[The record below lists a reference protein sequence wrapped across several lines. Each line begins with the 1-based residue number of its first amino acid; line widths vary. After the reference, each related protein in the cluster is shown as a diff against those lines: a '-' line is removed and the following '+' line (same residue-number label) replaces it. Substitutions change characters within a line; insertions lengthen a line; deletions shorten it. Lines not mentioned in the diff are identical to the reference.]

1 MMFDIFIKHI
11 LGEFQTLR
19 NAPASAVAIVFG
31 VFAIVWIAMDWRY
44 AGIIANRDGII
55 ASREAAIT
63 LIATQRDDYKDK
75 LGGASPDQAKSRMD
89 ALENANANLSTRLS
103 TISKR
108 LKPEYPLDDEKKEKL
123 VQLLSEIPKNSRFH
137 VDIFWPQLN
146 GNPRNAYIVAELF
159 SSAQWDVTV
168 RRADSI
174 SGHGLV
180 FAFNPNAASDESKRP
195 PEAKKLIELFSLA
208 KLDWAID
215 TLTDVSEGAFS
226 FIVGEPN

>member
-1 MMFDIFIKHI
+1 MFEIVVKYI
-11 LGEFQTLR
+11 LGESRTLR
-19 NAPASAVAIVFG
+19 NAPASAIAIILG
-31 VFAIVWIAMDWRY
+31 VFSVVWIAMDWRY

-55 ASREAAIT
+55 ASREAAIN

-89 ALENANANLSTRLS
+89 ALEKANATLSARLS
-103 TISKR
+103 VISKR
-108 LKPEYPLDDEKKEKL
+108 LKPVYPLEDEEKDRL
-123 VQLLSEIPKNSRFH
+123 IQLLSEVPKNSRFH

-146 GNPRNAYIVAELF
+146 GNPGNAYVIAKLF

-168 RRADSI
+168 KRADSI

-180 FAFNPNAASDESKRP
+180 FAFNPNAAVDDSKSP
-195 PEAKKLIELFSLA
+195 PEARKLMELFSRA
-208 KLDWAID
+208 KVDWAID
-215 TLTDVSEGAFS
+215 TLSDVSEGTFS

>member
-1 MMFDIFIKHI
+1 MFEIVIKYI
-11 LGEFQTLR
+11 LGESRTLR
-19 NAPASAVAIVFG
+19 NAPASAIAIILG
-31 VFAIVWIAMDWRY
+31 VFAVVWIAMDWRY

-55 ASREAAIT
+55 ASREAAIN

-89 ALENANANLSTRLS
+89 ALEKVNTTLSARLS
-103 TISKR
+103 AISKR
-108 LKPEYPLDDEKKEKL
+108 LKPVYPIEDDEKERL
-123 VQLLSEIPKNSRFH
+123 IQLLAEVPKNSRFH

-146 GNPRNAYIVAELF
+146 GNPANAYVIAKLF

-168 RRADSI
+168 KMADSI

-180 FAFNPNAASDESKRP
+180 FAFNPSAAVDDAKRP
-195 PEAKKLIELFSLA
+195 PEARKLMELFGQA
-208 KLDWAID
+208 KVDWAID
-215 TLTDVSEGAFS
+215 TLSDVPEGTFS

>member
-1 MMFDIFIKHI
+1 MFEIVIKYI
-11 LGEFQTLR
+11 LGESRTLR
-19 NAPASAVAIVFG
+19 NAPASAIAIILG
-31 VFAIVWIAMDWRY
+31 VFSVVWIAMDWRY

-55 ASREAAIT
+55 ASREAAIN

-89 ALENANANLSTRLS
+89 ALEKANATLSARLS
-103 TISKR
+103 VISKR
-108 LKPEYPLDDEKKEKL
+108 LKPVYPLEDEEKDRL
-123 VQLLSEIPKNSRFH
+123 IQLLSEVPKNSRFH

-146 GNPRNAYIVAELF
+146 GNPGNAYVIAKLF

-168 RRADSI
+168 KRADSI

-180 FAFNPNAASDESKRP
+180 FAFNPNAAVDDSKSP
-195 PEAKKLIELFSLA
+195 PEARKLMELFSRA
-208 KLDWAID
+208 KVDWAID
-215 TLTDVSEGAFS
+215 TLSDVSEGTFS

>member
-1 MMFDIFIKHI
+1 MFEIVIKYI
-11 LGEFQTLR
+11 LGESRTLR
-19 NAPASAVAIVFG
+19 NAPASAIAIILG
-31 VFAIVWIAMDWRY
+31 VFSVVWIAMDWRY

-55 ASREAAIT
+55 ASREAAIN

-89 ALENANANLSTRLS
+89 ALEKANATLSARLS
-103 TISKR
+103 VISKR
-108 LKPEYPLDDEKKEKL
+108 LKPVYPLEDEEKERL
-123 VQLLSEIPKNSRFH
+123 IQLLGEVPKNSRFH

-146 GNPRNAYIVAELF
+146 GNPGNAYVIAKLF

-168 RRADSI
+168 KRADSI

-180 FAFNPNAASDESKRP
+180 FAFNPNAAVDDSKRP
-195 PEAKKLIELFSLA
+195 PEARKLMELFSRA
-208 KLDWAID
+208 KVDWAID
-215 TLTDVSEGAFS
+215 TLSDVSEGTFS

>member
-1 MMFDIFIKHI
+1 MFEIVVKYI
-11 LGEFQTLR
+11 LGESRTLR
-19 NAPASAVAIVFG
+19 NAPASAIAIILG
-31 VFAIVWIAMDWRY
+31 VFSVVWIAMDWRY

-55 ASREAAIT
+55 ASREAAIN

-89 ALENANANLSTRLS
+89 ALEKANATLSARLS
-103 TISKR
+103 VISKR
-108 LKPEYPLDDEKKEKL
+108 LKPVYLLEDEEKDRL
-123 VQLLSEIPKNSRFH
+123 IQLLSEVPKNSRFH

-146 GNPRNAYIVAELF
+146 GNPGNAYVIAKLF

-168 RRADSI
+168 KRADSI

-180 FAFNPNAASDESKRP
+180 FAFNPNAAVDDSKSP
-195 PEAKKLIELFSLA
+195 PEARKLMELFSRA
-208 KLDWAID
+208 KVDWAID
-215 TLTDVSEGAFS
+215 TLSDASEGTFS

>member
-1 MMFDIFIKHI
+1 
-11 LGEFQTLR
+11 
-19 NAPASAVAIVFG
+19 
-31 VFAIVWIAMDWRY
+31 MDWRY

-55 ASREAAIT
+55 ASREAAIS

-89 ALENANANLSTRLS
+89 ALEKANATLSARLS
-103 TISKR
+103 VISKR
-108 LKPEYPLDDEKKEKL
+108 LKPVYPLEDEEKERL
-123 VQLLSEIPKNSRFH
+123 IQLLGEVPKNSRFH

-146 GNPRNAYIVAELF
+146 GNPGNAYVIAKLF

-180 FAFNPNAASDESKRP
+180 LAFNPNAAVDDSKRP
-195 PEAKKLIELFSLA
+195 PEARKLMELFSRA
-208 KLDWAID
+208 KVDWAID
-215 TLTDVSEGAFS
+215 TLSDVSEGTFS

>member
-1 MMFDIFIKHI
+1 MFEIVVKYI
-11 LGEFQTLR
+11 LGESRTLR
-19 NAPASAVAIVFG
+19 NAPASAIAIILG
-31 VFAIVWIAMDWRY
+31 VFSVVWIAMDWRY

-55 ASREAAIT
+55 ASREAAIN

-89 ALENANANLSTRLS
+89 ALEKANATLSARLS
-103 TISKR
+103 VISKR
-108 LKPEYPLDDEKKEKL
+108 LKPVYPLEDEEKDRL
-123 VQLLSEIPKNSRFH
+123 IQLLSEVPKNSRFH

-146 GNPRNAYIVAELF
+146 GNPGNAYVIAKLF

-168 RRADSI
+168 KRADSI

-180 FAFNPNAASDESKRP
+180 FAFNPNAAVDDSKRP
-195 PEAKKLIELFSLA
+195 PEARKLMELFSRA
-208 KLDWAID
+208 KVDWAID
-215 TLTDVSEGAFS
+215 TLSDVSEGTFS

>member
-1 MMFDIFIKHI
+1 MFEIVIKYI
-11 LGEFQTLR
+11 VGESRTLR
-19 NAPASAVAIVFG
+19 NAPASAIAIILG
-31 VFAIVWIAMDWRY
+31 VFSVVWIAMDWRY

-55 ASREAAIT
+55 ASREAELK

-89 ALENANANLSTRLS
+89 VLEQANTALSARLS
-103 TISKR
+103 VISKR
-108 LKPEYPLDDEKKEKL
+108 LKPVYPLDDEEKERL
-123 VQLLSEIPKNSRFH
+123 IQLLTEVPKNGRFH

-146 GNPRNAYIVAELF
+146 GNPANAYAIAKLF
-159 SSAQWDVTV
+159 SLAQWDVAV
-168 RRADSI
+168 KRADSI

-180 FAFNPNAASDESKRP
+180 FAFNQNAAIDDLKRP
-195 PEAKKLIELFSLA
+195 PEARKLMELFSRA
-208 KLDWAID
+208 KVDWAID